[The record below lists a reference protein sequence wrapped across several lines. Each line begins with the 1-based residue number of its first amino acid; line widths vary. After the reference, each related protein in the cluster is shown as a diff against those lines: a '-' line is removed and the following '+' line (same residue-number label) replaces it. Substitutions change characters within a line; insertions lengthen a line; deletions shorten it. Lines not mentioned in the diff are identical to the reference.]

1 MAAVGTPAPP
11 APPAPGIDADLALY
25 AASRPRPRRNLV
37 HLLTPT
43 DASRYGE
50 DPVVIAALHGDSE
63 GGASISRRA
72 RGAKDELKRVEAAS
86 IEEYVRESAGVADLR
101 LHVSFLCQ

>member
-1 MAAVGTPAPP
+1 M
-11 APPAPGIDADLALY
+11 
-25 AASRPRPRRNLV
+25 
-37 HLLTPT
+37 
-43 DASRYGE
+43 
-50 DPVVIAALHGDSE
+50 IAALHGDSE